1 MVKYKKTYAKKNYWK
16 RSLYRVMKNY
26 FKTKLSC
33 VDRIL
38 LDDNDMKLA
47 SSNGVNRN
55 IRAYLTG
62 CNEWQYFSKVFH
74 TMKITGLLMETI
86 PGIQASNPETTPVM
100 PGTYQVG
107 FLPIASDANSVA
119 LADANESIVLSVVQN
134 QRKYISFNG
143 GLNGWLDIGS
153 LENNLVALIVVAAT
167 ALPQN
172 TGCVWSL
179 KLTFYITFK
188 NPK

>member
-1 MVKYKKTYAKKNYWK
+1 MVKYTRKATYSKYKKNNIRRIMY
-16 RSLYRVMKNY
+16 NY

-47 SSNGVNRN
+47 STNGTNRN

-62 CNEWQYFSKVFH
+62 CNEWQYFSKIFH

-100 PGTYQVG
+100 PGSYQLG
-107 FLPIASDANSVA
+107 FLPVASDSNSA
-119 LADANESIVLSVVQN
+119 AIADTNASIVLSVVQN
-134 QRKYISFNG
+134 QRKYISFHG

-153 LENNLVALIVVAAT
+153 LENNLVALIAVAAS

-172 TGCVWSL
+172 TGCVWTL
-179 KLTFYITFK
+179 KLTFYVTFK